1 MEEYPEELRTPPVA
15 LAALVGCSDHHP
27 AISGHLHSL
36 QPPMNVLAL
45 PDFSKVQVVLA
56 RKAKDPAA
64 SGDHPPGGILRRDW
78 LLKHRTRV
86 PAVVAAMFAADR
98 VSGDPAQWLQ
108 VCSELEGLKAAA
120 RPRNV
125 KLVVIVVQSSSAD
138 EINEDRMIALRKRA
152 EVDSKYL
159 VTYTPSDAL
168 ELTQSLNR
176 LANTVVELA
185 NTYYRD
191 EGRRIKTRVEK
202 KSFSSIE
209 LNIRYCFKVAVYA
222 EFRRD
227 WVEALRFYEEAY
239 RVLREMIGTST
250 RLPPIQRLVEIKHV
264 AEQLHF
270 KVSTLLLHGGKII
283 EAVTWFRHHN
293 ASYKR
298 LIGAPEAIY
307 LHWEW
312 MSRQFLVFAELLET
326 SSATTQSI
334 SSVAADNPDRGLT
347 EWEFRPA
354 YYYQLAAHYLKKKRS
369 SLDIALSML
378 VNANEIDGRAE
389 SVAPSTFVGQ
399 FSRLLEQGD
408 GLSFQ
413 PIDDE
418 EYIHYALA
426 EGKRF
431 QDSYEIIALFKKS
444 YESYGNLKVQRMGS
458 TCGLEIA
465 KEYFSAG
472 DFTTAMQFFDNFA
485 QLYRQEGWV
494 ILLWEAL
501 GYSRECSKKMG
512 AVKNFVESSLEMASL
527 PVSSDDIQ
535 SLGFKECGPAG
546 PPSLPER
553 ESIHKEVL
561 ELVSGESGIRSV
573 EESNDLNVTEGN
585 PLHLEID
592 LVSPLRSVLLASVA
606 FHEQTVKPGAST
618 LMTLSLLSQ
627 LPLTTE
633 IDQLEVQFNQSEY
646 NFTITNAARP
656 QSTSKITSGQQN
668 NRVEIAASLSLVT
681 NKWLRLTYGIKSEQS
696 GKLEC
701 ISVIAKLGPH
711 FTIFCRAES
720 PASMD
725 GLPLWKFEDCV
736 ETYPTKDPALAITGQ
751 KVIQVEE
758 AEPLVDLNLGD
769 SGAAL
774 VGESFMVPVSIV
786 ARGHDIYSGELKI
799 NLVDVKGGGLFSPRE
814 IESSTMDGHHVEL
827 LSVAGAEWE
836 DESQKEADKINNIQ
850 QSFGLV
856 SIPFLKIGDTWSC
869 KLEIKW
875 HRPKPIM
882 LYVSLGYS
890 PHGNEFNAQ
899 KIHVHKSLQIE
910 GKNPVLISHRFM
922 LPFRRDPL
930 LLSKMKAVS
939 ENNQFTSLP
948 LNETS
953 ILILSAKNCTE
964 VPLQVESLSVEVDE
978 DCAATSCSIKPGS
991 EVLANSGLLV
1001 PGEEFRKVFMVI
1013 PQVNSSTLG
1022 MGTVLLRWR
1031 RDPGSGEQVSCIQED
1046 SVLTRHKLPDVNV
1059 ELAPLTITL
1068 ECPPYGILGDP
1079 FTYFI
1084 KIHNQTQL
1092 LQEVKFSLA
1101 DSQSFVLSGSH
1112 NGTVYVLPKSEH
1124 ILSYKLVPLASGSLQ
1139 LPKVTLTSVRYSA
1152 GFQPSV
1158 NASTV
1163 FVYPSK
1169 PHFKVADQRE
1179 SRTES
1184 VAAK

>member
-1 MEEYPEELRTPPVA
+1 
-15 LAALVGCSDHHP
+15 
-27 AISGHLHSL
+27 
-36 QPPMNVLAL
+36 
-45 PDFSKVQVVLA
+45 
-56 RKAKDPAA
+56 
-64 SGDHPPGGILRRDW
+64 
-78 LLKHRTRV
+78 
-86 PAVVAAMFAADR
+86 
-98 VSGDPAQWLQ
+98 
-108 VCSELEGLKAAA
+108 
-120 RPRNV
+120 
-125 KLVVIVVQSSSAD
+125 
-138 EINEDRMIALRKRA
+138 MI
-152 EVDSKYL
+152 
-159 VTYTPSDAL
+159 
-168 ELTQSLNR
+168 
-176 LANTVVELA
+176 
-185 NTYYRD
+185 
-191 EGRRIKTRVEK
+191 
-202 KSFSSIE
+202 
-209 LNIRYCFKVAVYA
+209 
-222 EFRRD
+222 
-227 WVEALRFYEEAY
+227 
-239 RVLREMIGTST
+239 
-250 RLPPIQRLVEIKHV
+250 
-264 AEQLHF
+264 
-270 KVSTLLLHGGKII
+270 
-283 EAVTWFRHHN
+283 
-293 ASYKR
+293 
-298 LIGAPEAIY
+298 
-307 LHWEW
+307 
-312 MSRQFLVFAELLET
+312 
-326 SSATTQSI
+326 
-334 SSVAADNPDRGLT
+334 
-347 EWEFRPA
+347 
-354 YYYQLAAHYLKKKRS
+354 
-369 SLDIALSML
+369 
-378 VNANEIDGRAE
+378 
-389 SVAPSTFVGQ
+389 STFCIA
-399 FSRLLEQGD
+399 ED
-408 GLSFQ
+408 ITCLSF
-413 PIDDE
+413 P
-418 EYIHYALA
+418 
-426 EGKRF
+426 
-431 QDSYEIIALFKKS
+431 
-444 YESYGNLKVQRMGS
+444 
-458 TCGLEIA
+458 
-465 KEYFSAG
+465 
-472 DFTTAMQFFDNFA
+472 
-485 QLYRQEGWV
+485 
-494 ILLWEAL
+494 
-501 GYSRECSKKMG
+501 
-512 AVKNFVESSLEMASL
+512 
-527 PVSSDDIQ
+527 
-535 SLGFKECGPAG
+535 
-546 PPSLPER
+546 
-553 ESIHKEVL
+553 
-561 ELVSGESGIRSV
+561 
-573 EESNDLNVTEGN
+573 
-585 PLHLEID
+585 
-592 LVSPLRSVLLASVA
+592 
-606 FHEQTVKPGAST
+606 
-618 LMTLSLLSQ
+618 
-627 LPLTTE
+627 
-633 IDQLEVQFNQSEY
+633 
-646 NFTITNAARP
+646 
-656 QSTSKITSGQQN
+656 
-668 NRVEIAASLSLVT
+668 
-681 NKWLRLTYGIKSEQS
+681 EQS

-725 GLPLWKFEDCV
+725 GLPLWKFEDRV

-991 EVLANSGLLV
+991 EDLANSGLLV